1 MAKRSSA
8 KAINGKQSSAYKG
21 VTRSTA
27 AIHHIDGS
35 SKREI
40 SRIPRIKALRSW
52 TLKSNFVSEAM
63 QDAQAEKQMNPHGWS
78 SKKNPIC
85 PSCFIQK
92 SVSGACTPGCN
103 A

>member
-8 KAINGKQSSAYKG
+8 KAINSKQSSAYRG

-27 AIHHIDGS
+27 VIHHIDGS

-40 SRIPRIKALRSW
+40 SRTPRIKALRSW
-52 TLKSNFVSEAM
+52 TITNNFVSEAM
-63 QDAQAEKQMNPHGWS
+63 QDAQAEKAMNPHGWS

-85 PSCFIQK
+85 SSCFIQMPA
-92 SVSGACTPGCN
+92 SRVCGYCN